1 MRLEAILAWL
11 LCSKYRR
18 PLRTLRPGPFRK
30 LTRVVLADSPRWT
43 HREKQCRCAGVAP
56 SATSERRA
64 AAHPPLVSQ
73 ALNGLE
79 LGGAAIQVTA
89 AAPNASLTAPVQ
101 VPEGEIDDDGQGG
114 LNLSAASRASLMQKL
129 QRTGDG
135 SGAPSMLGGPAQ
147 PPMGGLMPQAAGAPG
162 AAAVKQERTILLR
175 NMFAPEDAKA
185 EENFEEEMKDEIQS
199 ECSKYGRVE
208 HVKVDKVSPPCA
220 RGPCAC
226 PETAPGCR
234 IAWVW
239 SISSSRPS
247 LRARPR

>member
-18 PLRTLRPGPFRK
+18 AVRTLRPGPFRNAYARGAGRFTEVDASRK
-30 LTRVVLADSPRWT
+30 AMQVRWRGLLCDLGTPRGSP
-43 HREKQCRCAGVAP
+43 C
-56 SATSERRA
+56 
-64 AAHPPLVSQ
+64 LVSQ

-220 RGPCAC
+220 RGP
-226 PETAPGCR
+226 APALKRRLCCR

-239 SISSSRPS
+239 STSSSRPS

>member
-1 MRLEAILAWL
+1 MQVRWRGPICDLGTPRG
-11 LCSKYRR
+11 CS
-18 PLRTLRPGPFRK
+18 
-30 LTRVVLADSPRWT
+30 
-43 HREKQCRCAGVAP
+43 
-56 SATSERRA
+56 
-64 AAHPPLVSQ
+64 PPLVSQ

-208 HVKVDKVSPPCA
+208 HVKVDKVSPALRP
-220 RGPCAC
+220 GPCAC